1 MTKRIPTVRFEYPK
15 KFFRN
20 AGKAFFNNR
29 DIHKQNID
37 DSVSNEEKQQLLK
50 ENHEQQLNS
59 NIIENLIELATK
71 ISVELNNLR
80 AVLEKAIENPN
91 SKEWV
96 ESSLAIL
103 ATAVNLA
110 HTYGFKE
117 LEKILINTARILL
130 SADRVGKAGLILE
143 KFYRLYTTLCI
154 ISAELLLGKTQEK
167 IFDAANL
174 TYNSIASELEKM
186 GIKLIS
192 DDEELI
198 GQINEEIPQVKE
210 ISPPAESHES
220 IPLGTETPLKA
231 SLLSDVP
238 EIPLATSDNYQVPN
252 SNISTTEDSSSP
264 PLTQE
269 TQQLEKEETGDEIIK
284 QTELTPNKANL
295 DLPSEISN
303 SLPTYSENSQTLI
316 TTPSTPF
323 ETQNIDF
330 SSTSTLSFCDNS
342 NYINDHLYK
351 LKPSNSE
358 DLSSLLNLLST
369 IKNKKLKDKIEATLK
384 ALAENTPDIAKQK
397 ALELAIEIAK
407 MEIEEIQKQQKA
419 TELQIDS
426 LKGEIEQ
433 VDINIHESKYEA
445 EQITKELQSQE
456 KQKENI
462 LKEKQN
468 SESELL
474 KTKQELQN
482 IEEQISLLLKQKEET
497 ITKIQNIEETLKCL
511 NKNLEENQQNILSI
525 KETLS
530 HTDNKISTLNDKK
543 LCLLSALKEKEN
555 HLNNLAMEISRK
567 EDTLIKLKNGLDLI
581 KLLNENVNEKAKE
594 DPIPPDINN
603 DLFSGGEK

>member
-1 MTKRIPTVRFEYPK
+1 MTKRISTVRFEYPK

-50 ENHEQQLNS
+50 ENDEQQSNP

-110 HTYGFKE
+110 HTYGYKE

-143 KFYRLYTTLCI
+143 KFYKLYTTLCI

-167 IFDAANL
+167 IFDTANL

-198 GQINEEIPQVKE
+198 GQINEEIPQVIE
-210 ISPPAESHES
+210 IPLSDESHES
-220 IPLGTETPLKA
+220 IPLGTETSLKA
-231 SLLSDVP
+231 SSLSDVP

-252 SNISTTEDSSSP
+252 LNISTTEDSSP
-264 PLTQE
+264 PVTPE
-269 TQQLEKEETGDEIIK
+269 TQQIEKEETVEERIK
-284 QTELTPNKANL
+284 QIELIPNKANL
-295 DLPSEISN
+295 DLPAEISN
-303 SLPTYSENSQTLI
+303 LPPSYSKSSPNLI
-316 TTPSTPF
+316 TNVSTSFKTPST
-323 ETQNIDF
+323 DV
-330 SSTSTLSFCDNS
+330 SSISTPSFYDNS
-342 NYINDHLYK
+342 NHIEDNLYK
-351 LKPSNSE
+351 LKPSTSE
-358 DLSSLLNLLST
+358 EQSTLINILST
-369 IKNKKLKDKIEATLK
+369 IKNKNLKDKLEATLK

-474 KTKQELQN
+474 KTKQELQK
-482 IEEQISLLLKQKEET
+482 IEDQISFLLKQKEET
-497 ITKIQNIEETLKCL
+497 IIKIQDIEETLKCL
-511 NKNLEENQQNILSI
+511 DKNLEEYQQNILSI

-530 HTDNKISTLNDKK
+530 HTDNKISSLNDKK
-543 LCLLSALKEKEN
+543 LSLLSALKEKEIL
-555 HLNNLAMEISRK
+555 LNNLAKEINRK

-581 KLLNENVNEKAKE
+581 KFCNENINEKVKE
-594 DPIPPDINN
+594 NSIPPDVNN
-603 DLFSGGEK
+603 DLFSGGGK